1 MQIQR
6 KVKTKLE
13 VDNGQVRTLRDRIAL
28 LERLGGGLR
37 SRNSKLEQSKQRMQA
52 RIDEYAEIIR
62 RNTPAGP
69 DPMAT

>member
-13 VDNGQVRTLRDRIAL
+13 VDKGQVRTLRDRIAL